1 MLERKKILSLII
13 TLIFITGIT
22 LGNISPAAA
31 MVGEVQFDRDYYS
44 LGQAG
49 IIVYEA
55 SGLDSVTVTV
65 TSSSD
70 TAGIQVD
77 LAESQQGI
85 YRGSLTLTT
94 GDSDD
99 TQDRLKV
106 SNGDTIKVTYNNGTT
121 TITDTATI
129 DTTPPQASSFTP
141 AGGAK
146 GISTEQISVV
156 FSEPINFGDNSGG
169 ISITDS
175 NGNHI
180 NIQQMS
186 IVNGNTLALDL
197 YSGSLRYQGTY
208 TVTLPAGSMVDLA
221 GNGCSEVSWSFST
234 VDMKLDRSVYK
245 SYDAVSVI
253 LYDSAK
259 GSGSVT
265 VKAECDSY
273 GSGPIYVTL
282 SGSGGVFEG
291 SFTLSGPA
299 GNSDDS
305 NDILGV
311 TAYYDGFTVSYDPD
325 NDGTYEVFASANVD
339 NQAPIVSATSPQDGA
354 ADVAVDESI
363 TITFSE
369 PVQPGGQFNLI
380 KIKDNAGNP
389 VGGISCIIE
398 GSTLTINHDAFEHS
412 TQYTLY
418 LPTDAVRDAV
428 GNMYNTSNFE
438 LLNFTTAAIPPAEIH
453 VDDTGS
459 DTAGDGSESN
469 PYSTITKAL
478 QVANDGDTIIVHDGT
493 YQESVVVTKDVTITS
508 LNGPEVTSIQPAAGD
523 GFAIQPVSGS
533 YRARRITGFTISGA
547 SHGISVSG
555 MSGGEVYLENNI
567 ISGCG
572 DGIYIEDHSGGTVYV
587 QKNTI
592 TGNTDAGIRLGT
604 SADGDWVEVK
614 WNNIVNNGSGIVHNG
629 TNQLDAPLNF
639 WGNPHGPTHDG
650 IYYGDTISGNIDF
663 QPWLVGEFTGG
674 EITTEL
680 DIDAPA
686 LGDGYV
692 ELEYLEEL
700 PEQPNVGSTLQWSLY
715 SGSLPEGINIVSGRV
730 LYGTPVASGI
740 YSFALEASNGT
751 QAVYKD
757 VSLNVAATYGGSG
770 PAVVTRTPAPYETG
784 IAVDEP
790 IIIVFNEPV
799 QLIDGYQG
807 YITITNEE
815 DPYDNVAADISLQTT
830 KVSNDTLVINHENLR
845 PDTLYKVTIASNAVA
860 DVDGNDFETV
870 WYFTTGSE
878 TIPLEI
884 TTSALPQAA
893 VDESYSAQLEASG
906 GSGSYRW
913 SIASGSLPAG
923 LGLSSNTGIISGTPA
938 QGGTFN
944 FTVQVTDE
952 LGNTAEK
959 ALSITVEVPDTIPPE
974 VIYKIPDHNETGVPQ
989 NITIT
994 VKFNEPIQQGNS
1006 FNSISIGGGISFT
1019 QTIEGDVL
1027 KLDPSGDLAENTWY
1041 TVEIPAGAVMDM
1053 AGNETTSII
1062 SFSFQTGETQD
1073 TYVPQVSIT
1082 TPADDGG
1089 IFSNRLTV
1097 TGFIYEESLRLVE
1110 VSLFSVGQN
1119 TYWNGS
1125 AGSWVAD
1132 EIWNSVSFSEWAPDY
1147 DFQYVMPVLLD
1158 GEYQLSV
1165 RALDYAGNTSE
1176 VETVAFEMDSTQ
1188 PEVVSVVPSSG
1199 ATDVAV
1205 DQPITVTFNEDVI
1218 PGDLNALTFEDANTG
1233 TDIAFQASLNEQTD
1247 TLIITHLDLEY
1258 DTVYELFI
1266 DEGIVKDLAGNNNVE
1281 KFITFKTIEGDGTTG
1296 GIPSKPPAT
1305 VQVIFEDG
1313 DADGVYYYRSGGE
1326 SDTLS
1331 FSLSGLPAGYS
1342 LEAEFGALDAGG
1354 NFTVTGAVYN
1364 EPVGGIEIESGVYLF
1379 SVDIANSNN
1388 NNYLPVAV
1396 RLSGLPAGVDIQPFV
1411 LTGTSAGPDEVR
1423 LAFVNLYP
1431 PQPEQSGL
1439 TLVVEPLL
1447 DSFDN
1452 LRAVPGV
1459 KFSLKEEDGTKI
1471 GSIEVGSET
1480 NPLDFLATD
1489 ENGEPQLAKLQQAMK
1504 ISADYDYNQLAAGID
1519 TDVLSFLADKDATI
1533 TFYNVSEVLGVQLTQ
1548 DNFRQMISL
1557 EVLDNDGN
1565 AVSNIAE
1572 YVNVSSMNYVP
1583 ADGET
1588 SDMLIIPVNHF
1599 TTYKITPAEDY
1610 GKEAPVHYDDEDD
1623 DKDRE
1628 TDRYTTEKAAEEAE
1642 KVEDIA
1648 NNPDAAE
1655 NEIGEAA
1662 VNVSYSLLKAAEK
1675 VKSEEDARKL
1685 AEAASRTAKSLRK
1698 AAERI
1703 QEEETAVKVVDSTEK
1718 LMSAVT
1724 AMIKSVSDF
1733 DKDTIVG
1740 SVLDAVETAKLASE
1754 KVVTSEKAGKTLA
1767 AHSEII
1773 KNLSTVADAAED
1785 EKAVEAIVEKT
1796 AELLDRS
1803 STLVEKLEAGETAV
1817 NTVKEMIEG
1826 VGGLYKALDDNIE
1839 KGSSRAKTLL
1849 ADKIINA
1856 AERAIQKAA
1865 TSELQKDGLNIEQE
1879 KATAKADAA
1888 GLQTAA
1894 KTAVEN
1900 AREIAEK
1907 LKKNEIEPNRSIKP
1921 VVLIDVP
1928 TVEGIREVEVDLP
1941 AEAVDAVREAGVD
1954 ALEIRTEFADF
1965 KVNPESL
1972 DKDGINGETGII
1984 SFRARKIDRMQI
1996 PETLRNSI
2004 PENSI
2009 VVDLDAAAG
2018 GQKIRQFNKP
2028 VEAAIPYK
2036 LGNKKLK
2043 EEVTVFLIEENG
2055 TVTPVGGKYDEVTG
2069 KVRFRTMHFSSYFA
2083 KPSVRE
2089 FSDLGKYPWAKKEI
2103 ELLAG
2108 KGIIKGRTE
2117 TAFDPAAPVTRAE
2130 FAALLTR
2137 LLNLEGSS
2145 SSHPFTDVESQKWYA
2160 DEVAAAYNSG
2170 VITGRSADKFDPDG
2184 LITRQEM
2191 AAMIARVLFREGYRP
2206 ADEAELAVFVD
2217 ADDIAAWA
2225 QNAVSTA
2232 LREGIIQG
2240 MGDNTFK
2247 PKAKATRAQ
2256 AAVMLYRL
2264 FNK

>member
-13 TLIFITGIT
+13 TLIFITGFT

-31 MVGEVQFDRDYYS
+31 MVGEVWFDRDYYS
-44 LGQAG
+44 LGQAE
-49 IIVYEA
+49 IQVHET
-55 SGLDSVTVTV
+55 SGLSSVTVTV
-65 TSSSD
+65 TSNSD
-70 TAGIQVD
+70 GKGIQVN
-77 LAESQQGI
+77 LTESQQDKGI
-85 YRGSLTLTT
+85 YTGIIILTT
-94 GDSDD
+94 ENSDD

-106 SNGDTIKVTYNNGTT
+106 SNGDTITAHYGTNS
-121 TITDTATI
+121 DTATI
-129 DTTPPQASSFTP
+129 DTTPPQAISFTP
-141 AGGAK
+141 ADGAK
-146 GISTEQISVV
+146 GISTDTAQISVE
-156 FSEPINFGDNSGG
+156 FSEPIDPNSGSG
-169 ISITDS
+169 ISIVD
-175 NGNHI
+175 GNNNPV
-180 NIQQMS
+180 NIKTRS
-186 IVNGNTLALDL
+186 VTGNTLNIEL
-197 YSGSLRYQGTY
+197 YYSLSYQETY
-208 TVTLPAGSMVDLA
+208 TVTIPAGSVVDLA

-234 VDMKLDRSVYK
+234 IEMELDSSVYK
-245 SYDAVSVI
+245 SHDTVTVT

-259 GSGSVT
+259 ESGSVT
-265 VKAECDSY
+265 VMAKCENYSSD
-273 GSGPIYVTL
+273 PINVVSL
-282 SGSGGVFEG
+282 PGSGGKFTA
-291 SFTLSGPA
+291 SFTLSSPG
-299 GNSDDS
+299 GNSDD
-305 NDILGV
+305 NNEILGV
-311 TAYYDGFTVSYDPD
+311 GSYGYFTVYYDPD
-325 NDGTYEVFASANVD
+325 NDGTYEVFASAYVD
-339 NQAPIVSATSPQDGA
+339 NEAPIVSATSPQDGA
-354 ADVAVDESI
+354 GDVAVDAPI

-369 PVQPGGQFNLI
+369 PVQEGDQLNLI
-380 KIKDNAGNP
+380 EIKDNAGNP
-389 VGGISCIIE
+389 VGGTSCIIE

-428 GNMYNTSNFE
+428 GNMYNTTNFE
-438 LLNFTTAAIPPAEIH
+438 LMNFTTAAIPPAEIH
-453 VDDTGS
+453 VDDDNGS
-459 DTAGDGSESN
+459 DTVGDGSQSN
-469 PYSTITKAL
+469 PYRTITKAL
-478 QVANDGDTIIVHDGT
+478 QVANDGDTIVVHDGT
-493 YQESVVVTKDVTITS
+493 YNESVVVTKDVTITS

-523 GFAIQPVSGS
+523 GFAIQPASGS

-547 SHGISVSG
+547 NHGISVSG

-650 IYYGDTISGNIDF
+650 INYGDAISGNIDF
-663 QPWLVGEFTGG
+663 QPWLVNEFTG
-674 EITTEL
+674 EEVTTEL
-680 DIDAPA
+680 SITSPTLAEGY
-686 LGDGYV
+686 LG
-692 ELEYLEEL
+692 LEYFAEL
-700 PEQPNVGSTLQWSLY
+700 PWQSDAGSVQWSPY
-715 SGSLPEGINIVSGRV
+715 SSSLPGGINIVSGRE
-730 LYGTPVASGI
+730 LYGHPSAVGS
-740 YSFALEASNGT
+740 YSFALEASDGT

-757 VSLNVAATYGGSG
+757 VSLNVASDYTGSG
-770 PAVVTRTPAPYETG
+770 PAVITRSPAPYETG
-784 IAVDEP
+784 VAVDEP

-799 QLIDGYQG
+799 RLIDSYQG

-815 DPYDNVAADISLQTT
+815 DPDDVVATEVNLQTT
-830 KVSNDTLVINHENLR
+830 SVSDDTLVITHENLR
-845 PDTLYKVTIASNAVA
+845 PDTLYKVSIAENAVTDA
-860 DVDGNDFETV
+860 GGNGFTTT

-878 TIPLEI
+878 SIPLEI
-884 TTSALPQAA
+884 TTSTLPEAA
-893 VDESYSAQLEASG
+893 VGENYNAQLEASG

-913 SIASGSLPAG
+913 SIVSGSLPAG
-923 LGLSSNTGIISGTPA
+923 LELDSRPGIISGIPT
-938 QGGTFN
+938 QGGTFD
-944 FTVQVTDE
+944 FTVKVTDE
-952 LGNTAEK
+952 LNNTAEK
-959 ALSITVEVPDTIPPE
+959 ALTVTVEVPDTAPPE
-974 VIYKIPDHNETGVPQ
+974 VFYKIPDHGETGVPQ

-994 VKFNEPIQQGNS
+994 VKFDEPIQQGNS
-1006 FNSISIGGGISFT
+1006 FDSISISGNISFSI
-1019 QTIEGDVL
+1019 TIEGDVL
-1027 KLDPSGDLAENTWY
+1027 KLNPTTDLNANTWY
-1041 TVEIPAGAVMDM
+1041 NVTIPAGAVRDT
-1053 AGNETTSII
+1053 AGNETPEPDI
-1062 SFSFQTGETQD
+1062 SFSFKTGEAQD
-1073 TYVPQVSIT
+1073 IHAPQVSIT

-1097 TGFIYEESLRLVE
+1097 TGSVYEESLKLVE

-1132 EIWNSVSFSEWAPDY
+1132 KIWNSTSFSRLAPNY
-1147 DFQYVMPVLLD
+1147 DFQYVTPVLLD
-1158 GEYQLSV
+1158 GEYLLSV
-1165 RALDYAGNTSE
+1165 RALDYAGNSSE
-1176 VETVAFEMDSTQ
+1176 EKTVSFEIDST
-1188 PEVVSVVPSSG
+1188 PPVVVNTVPPAG
-1199 ATDVAV
+1199 AWNVPL
-1205 DQPITVTFNEDVI
+1205 DQPITVTFSENVV
-1218 PGDLNALTFEDANTG
+1218 PGDLTLLTLKDANTQMVVP
-1233 TDIAFQASLNEQTD
+1233 IQASLDEQTGI
-1247 TLIITHLDLEY
+1247 LIITHSDLEY

-1266 DEGIVKDLAGNNNVE
+1266 DEGIVEDLAGNNNVE
-1281 KFITFKTIEGDGTTG
+1281 KFITFKTAEGDGTTG
-1296 GIPSKPPAT
+1296 DIPSEPPTTT

-1313 DADGVYYYRSGGE
+1313 DADGVYYYRPNGE

-1331 FSLSGLPAGYS
+1331 FSLSGLPAGYN
-1342 LEAEFGALDAGG
+1342 LKAEFGALDAGG
-1354 NFTVTGAVYN
+1354 SFTVTDAVYN
-1364 EPVGGIEIESGVYLF
+1364 EPVGGDEIEPGVYFF

-1396 RLSGLPAGVDIQPFV
+1396 RLSGLPAADIPPFV
-1411 LTGTSAGPDEVR
+1411 LTDTSAGPGEVR

-1431 PQPEQSGL
+1431 PQPEEAGL
-1439 TLVVEPLL
+1439 TLVVEPQL

-1459 KFSLKEEDGTKI
+1459 KFTLQEDDGTKI
-1471 GSIEVGSET
+1471 GSIEIGSDT

-1533 TFYNVSEVLGVQLTQ
+1533 RFYNVSEVLGVQLTP

-1565 AVSNIAE
+1565 AVSDIAE

-1588 SDMLIIPVNHF
+1588 PDMLIIPVNHF
-1599 TTYKITPAEDY
+1599 TTYKITPVEDY
-1610 GKEAPVHYDDEDD
+1610 GEEAPVHYDDEDD

-1642 KVEDIA
+1642 KVEDIV

-1703 QEEETAVKVVDSTEK
+1703 QEEETAV
-1718 LMSAVT
+1718 
-1724 AMIKSVSDF
+1724 
-1733 DKDTIVG
+1733 
-1740 SVLDAVETAKLASE
+1740 
-1754 KVVTSEKAGKTLA
+1754 
-1767 AHSEII
+1767 
-1773 KNLSTVADAAED
+1773 
-1785 EKAVEAIVEKT
+1785 
-1796 AELLDRS
+1796 
-1803 STLVEKLEAGETAV
+1803 

-1839 KGSSRAKTLL
+1839 KDGSRTKTLL

-1888 GLQTAA
+1888 SLQAAA

-1900 AREIAEK
+1900 AREIADK
-1907 LKKNEIEPNRSIKP
+1907 LRENEIEPNRSIKP
-1921 VVLIDVP
+1921 VVLINVP

-1954 ALEIRTEFADF
+1954 ALEVRTEFADF

-1972 DKDGINGETGII
+1972 DKDGINGKTSII

-2004 PENSI
+2004 PESSI
-2009 VVDLDAAAG
+2009 VVNLDAAAG

-2036 LGNKKLK
+2036 LGNKK
-2043 EEVTVFLIEENG
+2043 
-2055 TVTPVGGKYDEVTG
+2055 
-2069 KVRFRTMHFSSYFA
+2069 
-2083 KPSVRE
+2083 
-2089 FSDLGKYPWAKKEI
+2089 
-2103 ELLAG
+2103 
-2108 KGIIKGRTE
+2108 
-2117 TAFDPAAPVTRAE
+2117 
-2130 FAALLTR
+2130 
-2137 LLNLEGSS
+2137 
-2145 SSHPFTDVESQKWYA
+2145 
-2160 DEVAAAYNSG
+2160 
-2170 VITGRSADKFDPDG
+2170 
-2184 LITRQEM
+2184 
-2191 AAMIARVLFREGYRP
+2191 
-2206 ADEAELAVFVD
+2206 
-2217 ADDIAAWA
+2217 
-2225 QNAVSTA
+2225 
-2232 LREGIIQG
+2232 
-2240 MGDNTFK
+2240 
-2247 PKAKATRAQ
+2247 
-2256 AAVMLYRL
+2256 
-2264 FNK
+2264 